1 MVKETKLY
9 DLLGVSPDASES
21 ELKKAYRQ
29 KALRAHPDKGGDP
42 EIFKDLT
49 QAYEVL
55 SDPQKRGIYDRFGE
69 AGLSES
75 GGAGGVDAQD
85 LFSQLFGGGGG
96 PFGGGG
102 FFGGG
107 GRPSGPRKGKDLV
120 HRIHVSLEELYKGK
134 TSKLSLNKHIIC
146 PKCNGKGGKEG
157 AVKTCPGCRGQGIK
171 IVIRQL
177 GPMMQQIQ
185 QQCPDCDGT
194 GEIINPKDRCKQ
206 CNGKKTISEKK
217 VLEVHIDK
225 GMKGGETINF
235 AGESDQAPDMIPGD
249 VVIVIEEKKH
259 DRFTRKGN
267 DLVIE
272 IEIDLL
278 TALGGGQFAI
288 PHLDERALMVTIVP
302 GEVIKD
308 GAVKVIHGQGMPSR
322 RHHDFGDLYV
332 RMKVKFPESIDPA
345 VIPLLEKALPARKA
359 TEKFP
364 KNIHLEEV
372 VLAEPDARQQRAA
385 NDEMEVD
392 EDEDGAGPRV
402 QCQNQ

>member
-1 MVKETKLY
+1 MAKETKLY
-9 DLLGVSPDASES
+9 ELLGVAPEASES

-42 EIFKDLT
+42 DTFKDLT
-49 QAYEVL
+49 HAYEVL
-55 SDPQKRGIYDRFGE
+55 SDSQKRSIYDRYGE

-75 GGAGGVDAQD
+75 GGGGVDPQD

-96 PFGGGG
+96 PFGGG
-102 FFGGG
+102 FFGGGG
-107 GRPSGPRKGKDLV
+107 GRPSGPRKGKDLI

-134 TSKLSLNKHIIC
+134 TSKLSLNKHVIC
-146 PKCNGKGGKEG
+146 SACSGKGGKEG

-185 QQCPDCDGT
+185 QQCQDCDGT
-194 GEIINPKDRCKQ
+194 GEIINAKDRCKK
-206 CNGKKTISEKK
+206 CIGKKTLSEKK

-225 GMKGGETINF
+225 GMKGGETITF
-235 AGESDQAPDMIPGD
+235 TGESDQAPEMVPGD

-267 DLVIE
+267 DLITEV
-272 IEIDLL
+272 EIDLL
-278 TALGGGQFAI
+278 TALGGGQFGI
-288 PHLDERALMVTIVP
+288 QHLDERALVVSIVP
-302 GEVIKD
+302 GEIIKD

-332 RMKVKFPESIDPA
+332 RLKVNFPESIDPA
-345 VIPLLEKALPARKA
+345 VIPLLEKALPARKVM
-359 TEKFP
+359 EKYP
-364 KNIHLEEV
+364 KTVLLEEV

-385 NDEMEVD
+385 SDEMEVD